1 MNLVFQ
7 LLLCFLL
14 APSFISLLIDSSIS
28 NNLNVSRTWTQWL
41 TTLLSSRV
49 LAILK
54 YAAYK
59 TMLKCLICKSFSL
72 IKHTALQKQA
82 RQKAMD
88 QYLYVATTDRQQ
100 QQASVAQ
107 WIGPVTLKRGAWVRS
122 RVVEEKDASFTGI
135 QNSGFGCR
143 FLPLFISLFF
153 CYLYLL
159 FVLSLFLYLFFLS
172 PFNSLPLI

>member
-28 NNLNVSRTWTQWL
+28 NILNVSRTWTQWL

-153 CYLYLL
+153 LL
-159 FVLSLFLYLFFLS
+159 LISSFRSFFIPLSFLS
-172 PFNSLPLI
+172 FSI